1 NGICD
6 LCGEHHEALLL
17 QMRSKNYGVQY
28 DGWIHPFSPYRQ
40 AVKDPS
46 APWLALKGQPGGLS
60 YRDWLGLILER
71 EDKFN
76 KMQPAKVVRIFAK
89 QKNLGL
95 WCFAWD
101 MDNAKARCWYQHRL
115 PLVCVTH
122 QDQFVSVLNSVLN
135 LATESLSLLK
145 TALKSA
151 WFENPKEAKVD
162 FSMVEI
168 AFWQETEASFRS
180 LFNVLVN
187 DPQRSEKNTRNALRQ
202 WEAELHTY
210 IVNVFDWDAFSD
222 PDCPDKILLRQLNAR
237 QVLINFYRKSKAL
250 KDVLALAE
258 EQKDAKHDE

>member
-1 NGICD
+1 MFCLGHGQCKS
-6 LCGEHHEALLL
+6 ALLVSTSPTTGL
-17 QMRSKNYGVQY
+17 RDSPGPICKCLEFRSESGYG
-28 DGWIHPFSPYRQ
+28 I
-40 AVKDPS
+40 
-46 APWLALKGQPGGLS
+46 
-60 YRDWLGLILER
+60 
-71 EDKFN
+71 
-76 KMQPAKVVRIFAK
+76 
-89 QKNLGL
+89 
-95 WCFAWD
+95 
-101 MDNAKARCWYQHRL
+101 
-115 PLVCVTH
+115 
-122 QDQFVSVLNSVLN
+122 SVITQNR
-135 LATESLSLLK
+135 
-145 TALKSA
+145 LKSA